1 MFRPKGSMCINCK
14 NVLHCDVKKLDFSKM
29 PILVE
34 DDGDG
39 WTVVKCTSFEKN
51 DIKNIIILII

>member
-14 NVLHCDVKKLDFSKM
+14 NILISDAKKLDFSKM
-29 PILVE
+29 LILVY

-39 WTVVKCTSFEKN
+39 WIVVKCTSFEKN
-51 DIKNIIILII
+51 NIKKT